1 MSHALTIPLKLPSMN
16 QWSNQFRGW
25 QRVRWIKARF
35 EKELPPLVKSK
46 RAKGRKRVTIT
57 RVLGPR
63 ERLYDP
69 DNLVGACKPLLDA
82 LRAAGYIE
90 DDTAA
95 LIDLHVAQD
104 SSARSAGPKI
114 LVSIRPGRG
123 K

>member
-1 MSHALTIPLKLPSMN
+1 MN
-16 QWSNQFRGW
+16 AWANQHRGW
-25 QRVRWIKARF
+25 ERVRWIKAAF
-35 EKELPPLVKSK
+35 LKELPPLVKSK

-104 SSARSAGPKI
+104 ATARSAGPKI
-114 LVSIRPGRG
+114 LVSIRERR
-123 K
+123 